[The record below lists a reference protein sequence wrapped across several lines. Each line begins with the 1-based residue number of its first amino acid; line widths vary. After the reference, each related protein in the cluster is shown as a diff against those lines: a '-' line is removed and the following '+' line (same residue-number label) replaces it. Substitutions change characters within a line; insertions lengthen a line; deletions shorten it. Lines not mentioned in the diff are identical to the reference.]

1 MKQDRKFS
9 IRFGAVLIGFICVLT
24 LVSLFYTPYDPYAI
38 DATQR
43 FLAPSAHHWFGTDN
57 FGRDNFSRAVTG
69 ARYSLFVASATVA
82 LSGFFGV
89 ALGLL
94 SGYVGGL
101 ADEIILR
108 LTDALSSFPA
118 VLTALVAVTV
128 FSGGKFAIIPALAL
142 AFLPSFIRL
151 ARSGAMRL
159 KNREFIQ
166 AAYISGASRARIMF
180 RYLLPNLLP
189 TLIPAVVIGLSN
201 AILAESG
208 MSYLG
213 LGIQPPTP
221 SWGRML
227 FEGQS
232 YLFNA
237 PWETLSA
244 GLMMILTVLG
254 FHSLGENLEQKQS

>member
-1 MKQDRKFS
+1 MKDDRTFS
-9 IRFGAVLIGFICVLT
+9 FRVGAVLIGIVCISA
-24 LVSLFYTPYDPYAI
+24 LVSFLYTPYDPYAI
-38 DATQR
+38 HAAQH
-43 FLAPSAHHWFGTDN
+43 FFPPSPQHWFGTDN
-57 FGRDNFSRAVTG
+57 FGRDNFSRAITG
-69 ARYSLFVASATVA
+69 ARYSLFVACTTVA
-82 LSGFFGV
+82 LSGICGI

-94 SGYVGGL
+94 SGYVGGVL
-101 ADEIILR
+101 DEIILR

-118 VLTALVAVTV
+118 VLTALVAITV
-128 FSGGKFAIIPALAL
+128 FSGGKFAIVPALAL

-151 ARSGAMRL
+151 TRSGTMRL
-159 KNREFIQ
+159 KNRDFIQ
-166 AAYISGASRARIMF
+166 AAYVSGASRARIMF
-180 RYLLPNLLP
+180 RHLLPNLLP
-189 TLIPAVVIGLSN
+189 TMIPAVVIGLSN

-213 LGIQPPTP
+213 LGIQPPIP

-232 YLFNA
+232 YLFRA

-254 FHSLGENLEQKQS
+254 FHLLGESLEKK

>member
-1 MKQDRKFS
+1 MSRGRRFS
-9 IRFGAVLIGFICVLT
+9 FRIGAVLIGLICIAAL
-24 LVSLFYTPYDPYAI
+24 LSLFYTPYDPYAI
-38 DATQR
+38 NAAPR
-43 FLAPSAHHWFGTDN
+43 FLPPTLQHWFGTDN

-69 ARYSLFVASATVA
+69 ARYSLLVAAVTVA
-82 LSGFFGV
+82 LSGFCGV
-89 ALGLL
+89 VLGLL
-94 SGYVGGL
+94 SGYAGGI
-101 ADEIILR
+101 ADEVILR

-151 ARSGAMRL
+151 TRSGTMRL
-159 KNREFIQ
+159 KNLDFVQ
-166 AAYISGASRARIMF
+166 AAYVSGASRARIMF
-180 RYLLPNLLP
+180 RHLLPNLLP

-227 FEGQS
+227 FEGQT

-254 FHSLGENLEQKQS
+254 FHSLGESLEKK

>member
-1 MKQDRKFS
+1 MNNDRRFS
-9 IRFGAVLIGFICVLT
+9 FRVGAVLIC
-24 LVSLFYTPYDPYAI
+24 LVCSAALISLFYTPCDPNAI
-38 DATQR
+38 DAAHR
-43 FLAPSAHHWFGTDN
+43 FLPPSLHHWFGTDN

-69 ARYSLFVASATVA
+69 ARYSLLVASVTVA

-89 ALGLL
+89 VLGLL
-94 SGYVGGL
+94 SGFAGGI

-128 FSGGKFAIIPALAL
+128 FSGGKFAIIPALAI

-151 ARSGAMRL
+151 TRSGAMRL
-159 KNREFIQ
+159 KNLDYIQ
-166 AAYISGASRARIMF
+166 AAYVSGASTARIMF
-180 RYLLPNLLP
+180 RHLLPNLLP
-189 TLIPAVVIGLSN
+189 TLIPAVVVGLSN

-227 FEGQS
+227 FEGQT
-232 YLFNA
+232 YLFHA

-244 GLMMILTVLG
+244 GLMMIVTVLG
-254 FHSLGENLEQKQS
+254 FHALGESLEK

>member
-1 MKQDRKFS
+1 MNNDRRFS
-9 IRFGAVLIGFICVLT
+9 LRVGAVLIF
-24 LVSLFYTPYDPYAI
+24 LVCSAALISLFYTPCDPYAI
-38 DATQR
+38 DAAQR
-43 FLAPSAHHWFGTDN
+43 FLPPSLHHWFGTDN

-69 ARYSLFVASATVA
+69 ARYSLFVASVTVA
-82 LSGFFGV
+82 LSCFFGV
-89 ALGLL
+89 VLGLL
-94 SGYVGGL
+94 SGFAGGI

-128 FSGGKFAIIPALAL
+128 FSGGKFAIIPALAI

-151 ARSGAMRL
+151 TRSGAMRL
-159 KNREFIQ
+159 KNLDYIQ
-166 AAYISGASRARIMF
+166 AAYVSGASTARIMF
-180 RYLLPNLLP
+180 RHLLPNLLP
-189 TLIPAVVIGLSN
+189 TLIPAVVVGLSN

-227 FEGQS
+227 FEGQT
-232 YLFNA
+232 YLFHA

-244 GLMMILTVLG
+244 GLMMVLTVLG
-254 FHSLGENLEQKQS
+254 FHALGESLEK

>member
-1 MKQDRKFS
+1 MTRGRRLS
-9 IRFGAVLIGFICVLT
+9 LRVGTVLICLICTAALI
-24 LVSLFYTPYDPYAI
+24 SFFYTPYDPYAM
-38 DATQR
+38 DAAHR
-43 FLAPSAHHWFGTDN
+43 FLSPSPQHWFGTDN

-69 ARYSLFVASATVA
+69 ARYSLFVAATTVA
-82 LSGFFGV
+82 LSGVCGV

-94 SGYVGGL
+94 AGYAGGI

-118 VLTALVAVTV
+118 VLTALVAVTL
-128 FSGGKFAIIPALAL
+128 FSGGKFAIIPALAI

-151 ARSGAMRL
+151 TRSGTMRL
-159 KNREFIQ
+159 KHRDYIQ
-166 AAYISGASRARIMF
+166 SAFVSGASRSRIMF
-180 RYLLPNLLP
+180 RHLLPNLLP

-227 FEGQS
+227 FEGQT
-232 YLFNA
+232 YLFRA

-244 GLMMILTVLG
+244 GLLMIMTVLG
-254 FHSLGENLEQKQS
+254 FHSLGESLEKK